1 LGLEYN
7 GTTDKLY
14 ARTRKGSRLEFDKE
28 DLILAIEKS
37 EEFECGKDGCVRAL
51 EGGQLCPKSFTS
63 KTEFLCQ
70 RAQASKK
77 KNKFT

>member
-1 LGLEYN
+1 M
-7 GTTDKLY
+7 TDKLY

-28 DLILAIEKS
+28 DLILALEKS
-37 EEFECGKDGCVRAL
+37 EEFECGKDGCVRLL
-51 EGGQLCPKSFTS
+51 EGGSPCPKSFTS